1 MKTAYVGGPITVA
14 DTRPG
19 EGVVDAMIKV
29 VEEAGYNVFCA
40 EKETNKENLDS
51 PDITPAEIFHK
62 DYYAVKQSDLVVLE
76 CTNPS
81 TGNGMEIMLAHEK
94 QIPIIVLVRED
105 QQVSR
110 MLLGTPEITVVKYKD
125 LADLKQKL
133 WATIEKQAEPKYVR
147 PGWDD
152 YYMAIC
158 RIVGTRSTCDRLRS
172 GAVLVKD
179 NRIMSTGYNGSPPG
193 LPHCDEA
200 EGHLMEEGHCVRTIH
215 GEHNTILQ
223 AAIVPGATTA
233 GATLYTKFS
242 PCIHCAKY
250 IVAAGIKR
258 VVMGRVYRNTDV
270 IRYLERAGIEVD
282 IHKENPRW
290 NKEVQKMFSN
300 GVEGTKAPEGEVKLA
315 I

>member
-1 MKTAYVGGPITVA
+1 MKTAYVGGPITVP

-19 EGVVDAMIKV
+19 QGVVAIMIKA
-29 VEEAGYNVFCA
+29 VEDAGYNVYCA
-40 EKETNKENLDS
+40 EIETNKENLDT

-62 DYYAVKQSDLVVLE
+62 DVYAVKQSDLVVLE
-76 CTNPS
+76 CTKPS
-81 TGNGMEIMLAHEK
+81 TGNGMEIMLAHDK
-94 QIPIIVLVRED
+94 QIPIIACVLEGHN
-105 QQVSR
+105 VSR
-110 MLLGTPEITVVKYKD
+110 MLIGTPNITILKYTDTDD
-125 LADLKQKL
+125 LRMKL
-133 WATIEKQAEPKYVR
+133 SANIEKQVVSDYVR

-152 YYMAIC
+152 YYMAMC
-158 RIVGTRSTCDRLRS
+158 RIIGTRSSCDRLRS

-179 NRIMSTGYNGSPPG
+179 KRIISTGYNGSPPG
-193 LPHCDEA
+193 LPHCDGE

-223 AAIVPGATTA
+223 AAIVSGTSTE
-233 GATLYTKFS
+233 GSTMYTKFS

-270 IRYLERAGIEVD
+270 IRYLEKAEIEVD
-282 IHKENPRW
+282 IYKENPRW
-290 NKEVQKMFSN
+290 NRAVQEMFSN
-300 GVEGTKAPEGEVKLA
+300 GVEGTKADEGEVRLA